1 MDDTPARRLSAGDP
15 APGRPAPRHPDP
27 GGTGPGRRVLVTGW
41 FSVPDGEITAGDLLA
56 RDAAVA
62 DLRALD
68 EPFDVAMTR
77 TFAPDDAASVDLDT
91 VDPERYDVVLWV
103 CGPARG
109 RQLQRVADRFPHARL
124 LGVDVSVVGGVAPLH
139 AALARDGDG
148 EPRPD
153 TSLIV
158 PVPPVPVV
166 GFCAAHAQ
174 HEYGERQRHDAVHD
188 VVLPALASA
197 PGPAGPPAVVPFD
210 TRLATGEPHVP
221 STAAQVEALLRCFD
235 VVVSSRLHGVVL
247 ALKNAVPVV
256 ALDPVE
262 GGAKVAAQ
270 ARALGW
276 PVLLPHEVTRER
288 VQEQLA
294 WALSPEAREA
304 ARAVLPRAQEALAG
318 SARELG
324 ALLRVPAGG

>member
-1 MDDTPARRLSAGDP
+1 VDATPADDP
-15 APGRPAPRHPDP
+15 TPVGGATSGRPA
-27 GGTGPGRRVLVTGW
+27 RRVLVTGW

-62 DLRALD
+62 DLERLGEA
-68 EPFDVAMTR
+68 FDVAMTR
-77 TFAPDDAASVDLDT
+77 TFAPDDDASVDLER
-91 VDPERYDVVLWV
+91 VDPGGYDVVLWV

-109 RQLQRVADRFPHARL
+109 RQLQRVADRFPSARL
-124 LGVDVSVVGGVAPLH
+124 VGVDVSVVDGLAPLH
-139 AALARDGDG
+139 VALARDGEG

-153 TSLIV
+153 TSLLV

-166 GFCAAHAQ
+166 GLCAAHAQ
-174 HEYGERQRHDAVHD
+174 REYGDRQRHDVVHD

-197 PGPAGPPAVVPFD
+197 PGPGGPPAVVPFD

-221 STAAQVEALLRCFD
+221 STPAQVEALLRRFD

-247 ALKNAVPVV
+247 ALKNGVPVV

-270 ARALGW
+270 GRALGW
-276 PVLLPHEVTRER
+276 PVLLPHEVTTQR

-294 WALSPEAREA
+294 WALGEEAREA
-304 ARAVLPRAQEALAG
+304 ARAVLPAASRALAG
-318 SARELG
+318 SAEELA
-324 ALLRVPAGG
+324 ALLRARPR